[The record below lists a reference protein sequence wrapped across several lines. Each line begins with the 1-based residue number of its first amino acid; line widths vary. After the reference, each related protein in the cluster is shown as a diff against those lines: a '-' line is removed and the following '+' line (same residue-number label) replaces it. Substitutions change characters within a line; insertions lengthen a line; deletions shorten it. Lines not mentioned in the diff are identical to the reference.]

1 MLSVLSFVGT
11 RELPTAPTVSKDWK
25 KIAGDSLLRLFLQD
39 KFLPKS
45 PEFKEVTAESLIKQ
59 KKLSGGLTNTTLYFQ
74 TQKADGNE
82 FIARVAGKGSEKF
95 INRQFEAFNLTIAE
109 EYGIT
114 AKIVYQD
121 GKGDQI
127 MRFLPEPTPMTAE
140 LFKDLSNIDR
150 MAIVLHKMH
159 YCGKQFANDIDVFDR
174 SNHLWTL
181 LQESKEVVLP
191 KVYDEA
197 KKTIDKLEPLIRAM
211 DIKKVPCHND
221 TTPGNFLLSKGLMYL
236 IDWEYSG
243 NNDAILELANTSAE
257 CEFSKEQDL
266 RMFKAYFGLTWDETL
281 YQRFTLYKPILD
293 LWVSLWAEV
302 QLANHNQP
310 DKVGELQELA
320 KHRFENCQKRLVSDE
335 FKNALDFFTAEKTH
349 VVSPVSRR
357 I

>member
-1 MLSVLSFVGT
+1 
-11 RELPTAPTVSKDWK
+11 
-25 KIAGDSLLRLFLQD
+25 
-39 KFLPKS
+39 
-45 PEFKEVTAESLIKQ
+45 
-59 KKLSGGLTNTTLYFQ
+59 
-74 TQKADGNE
+74 
-82 FIARVAGKGSEKF
+82 
-95 INRQFEAFNLTIAE
+95 
-109 EYGIT
+109 
-114 AKIVYQD
+114 
-121 GKGDQI
+121 
-127 MRFLPEPTPMTAE
+127 
-140 LFKDLSNIDR
+140 
-150 MAIVLHKMH
+150 
-159 YCGKQFANDIDVFDR
+159 
-174 SNHLWTL
+174 
-181 LQESKEVVLP
+181 
-191 KVYDEA
+191 
-197 KKTIDKLEPLIRAM
+197 
-211 DIKKVPCHND
+211 
-221 TTPGNFLLSKGLMYL
+221 MYL

>member
-1 MLSVLSFVGT
+1 MPKLFGLTNPEIPDKTMLSVLSFVGT

-197 KKTIDKLEPLIRAM
+197 KKTIDKLEPLY
-211 DIKKVPCHND
+211 PCNGYQKSPLPQRHH
-221 TTPGNFLLSKGLMYL
+221 TRKF
-236 IDWEYSG
+236 
-243 NNDAILELANTSAE
+243 SAV
-257 CEFSKEQDL
+257 
-266 RMFKAYFGLTWDETL
+266 
-281 YQRFTLYKPILD
+281 QR
-293 LWVSLWAEV
+293 
-302 QLANHNQP
+302 
-310 DKVGELQELA
+310 
-320 KHRFENCQKRLVSDE
+320 SDVL
-335 FKNALDFFTAEKTH
+335 N
-349 VVSPVSRR
+349 
-357 I
+357 